1 MIIDVEVAETNTV
14 GAGITGSDTVIV
26 MPWLAV
32 PPAPVHVTLK
42 EVVEFKAPVLKEPLV
57 PVPPP
62 PEDVHEVL
70 MVEFQLMMVL
80 AP

>member
-1 MIIDVEVAETNTV
+1 VVEV
-14 GAGITGSDTVIV
+14 S
-26 MPWLAV
+26 
-32 PPAPVHVTLK
+32 
-42 EVVEFKAPVLKEPLV
+42 APVLKEPLV

-70 MVEFQLMMVL
+70 SVDDQLTEVL